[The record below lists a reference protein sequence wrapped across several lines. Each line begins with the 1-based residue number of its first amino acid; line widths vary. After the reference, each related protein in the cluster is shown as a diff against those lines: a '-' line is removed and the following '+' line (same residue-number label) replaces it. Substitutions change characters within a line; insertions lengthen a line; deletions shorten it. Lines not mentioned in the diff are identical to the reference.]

1 MSNLQKLR
9 TAFEAAT
16 KEGYIDLSTVW
27 SLRNNNVM
35 CGNTFVA
42 EVLVDCDSG
51 AMNDERLANAEF
63 IILAHNMMP
72 EILVDLDR
80 LQLLESELDCV
91 KDRKNRLEIALK
103 VSTEAMDQMRE
114 QIEQMR
120 GIFDDMDGAIQAAC
134 DAHDTAEILVSTL
147 LTDISREVK
156 MTHESNVNLVIES
169 HFYEAVNLLSDY
181 GLQALDFLA
190 RTLPKTSDQ
199 AHFGAR
205 ADKIR
210 TFLKNTTSMMALS
223 DY

>member
-1 MSNLQKLR
+1 MSNLENLKAAFKASTQDCWSSSSTEWKRLR
-9 TAFEAAT
+9 
-16 KEGYIDLSTVW
+16 KNI
-27 SLRNNNVM
+27 M
-35 CGNTFVA
+35 CGNHFVA

-72 EILVDLDR
+72 EILADLDR

-134 DAHDTAEILVSTL
+134 DAHDTAEILGSTL
-147 LTDISREVK
+147 LTEISREVK
-156 MTHESNVNLVIES
+156 MTHESDVNLDIES
-169 HFYEAVNLLSDY
+169 HLYEAVNLLSDY